1 MSSLIPHPSS
11 LIPHPSSLILHPFFM
26 NYPPQRRQTLA
37 QTLTKNSLDAFLVTK
52 PENVTYLT
60 GFTGDSSFYIG
71 AAKNGILVSDTRF
84 EEQIKEEC
92 PNLDAAIRGHNKT
105 THQAAA
111 EVLNNSGA
119 KSIGVES
126 NHLTIGELEL
136 FKTLVPNATFVPMSG
151 TIEAQR
157 AIKDASEIDMIRAA
171 VRIAERAFRMFTA
184 TVRETDSEKEMV
196 DAMEGFVRRAG
207 GRWTAFPPII
217 AVGERGALPHAP
229 PGNKR
234 LEEGS
239 QLLVDWG
246 ADLLYKSDL
255 TRTLRNPP
263 GTTHTREKRDKQLQ
277 YDFAEIYEAVLQAQ
291 TAAMKAV
298 KPGVNAKDVDAAARC
313 VFAST
318 RLKKHPEMK
327 LEDYFTHGLGH
338 GIGLE
343 IHEAPRVRANS
354 DDVLESG
361 MVITLEPG
369 IYIPEWGGVRIE
381 DDFLITPDGAILL
394 TSLPRGLDAA
404 TTA

>member
-1 MSSLIPHPSS
+1 
-11 LIPHPSSLILHPFFM
+11 M
-26 NYPPQRRQTLA
+26 NYPLQRRQALA

-60 GFTGDSSFYIG
+60 GFTGDSSFYVG
-71 AAKNGILVSDTRF
+71 TATNGILVSDTRF

-92 PNLDAAIRGHNKT
+92 PDVSAAIRGHNKT

-111 EVLNNSGA
+111 EVLTSSSA
-119 KSIGVES
+119 KSIGAES

-136 FKTLVPNATFVPMSG
+136 FKKLVPNATFVPMSG

-157 AIKDASEIDMIRAA
+157 AIKDASEIELIRTAI
-171 VRIAERAFRMFTA
+171 RIAERAFRMFTA
-184 TVRETDSEKEMV
+184 TLRETDCEKDMV
-196 DAMEGFVRRAG
+196 NAMEGFVRRAG
-207 GRWTAFPPII
+207 GRWTSFPPII

-229 PGNKR
+229 PSNKR

-255 TRTLRNPP
+255 TRTLRNPF
-263 GTTHTREKRDKQLQ
+263 GMTSTRAGREKQVQ
-277 YDFAEIYEAVLQAQ
+277 YDFEEIYEAVLQAQ
-291 TAAMKAV
+291 NAAMTAI
-298 KPGVNAKDVDAAARC
+298 KPGVNAKDVDAAARR

-318 RLKKHPEMK
+318 RLKKHPEIK

-354 DDVLESG
+354 DDVLEVG

-381 DDFLITPDGAILL
+381 DDFLITPDGAVLL

-404 TTA
+404 TI